1 MQTYR
6 FVRSDGAEFI
16 FSNVKGSS
24 IGVIDVSGLSSA
36 PINAST
42 VSGINQHGVTVTR
55 LSLGAR
61 SITFS
66 LDLRAGSSEKNKNA
80 RKNLLAFFNPLSTY
94 RLYVNEEYYLDVRMS
109 IGFNLSEK
117 ELPFIGFGVTFVA
130 DNPFIQKAAETVR
143 IGTEIPMKT
152 YPFVYEDTIIYS
164 ISAEEMEIIVNGAAD
179 TSPTIRFYGPATQ
192 PYVENSATGQRITI
206 NTEIPEGAYLE
217 IVSGYGKKSV
227 KLHLA
232 DGTVQNA
239 FSKIA
244 EGSEFITLQ
253 AGYNFLTYGAE
264 TMSAQAGAEVSYNEY
279 YSNI

>member
-6 FVRSDGAEFI
+6 FVRSDGAEYI
-16 FSNVKGSS
+16 FSNKRGSP
-24 IGVIDVSGLSSA
+24 IGIIDVSGLSNA
-36 PINAST
+36 PINIHSVT
-42 VSGINQHGVTVTR
+42 GTNQHGATTQKV
-55 LSLGAR
+55 LLGVR

-66 LDLRAGSSEKNKNA
+66 LDLRTGDKNRNKEA
-80 RKNLLAFFNPLSTY
+80 RRNLLAFFNPLSTY

-109 IGFNLSEK
+109 VGFNLSEK
-117 ELPFIGFGVTFVA
+117 ELPFVGFGVTFVA
-130 DNPFIQKAAETVR
+130 DNPFIQKVAET
-143 IGTEIPMKT
+143 IKMGTEIPMKT

-164 ISAEEMEIIVNGAAD
+164 ISAEEMEISVNGAAD
-179 TSPTIRFYGPATQ
+179 TSPTIRFYGPATM
-192 PYVENSATGQRITI
+192 PYVENSATGQKITI

-232 DGTVQNA
+232 DGTIQNA